1 MRKLIRG
8 IIICTLILALMI
20 AQIITVYAASAV
32 IYVTADRT
40 EAEPGDTVSYTVS
53 LSPVSDMGTMQM
65 VLDIPEGLTYVRGS
79 GRLSDGL
86 KNKLGF
92 DYADFTEKSLMING
106 IASAADYSSSSETVL
121 CTFSCIVDEGFNGK
135 AEVGLSNLEF
145 LSCKTWEDHTGDYT
159 VSMTPVTVGKASGQ
173 DAGGSGDQQKPS
185 DPAAADGQSDKD
197 PSSGSSPGG
206 SGEASQAETSDG
218 QTDQSGVSGGSD
230 ANDSQNGASE
240 GTVDE
245 ARNDNAQEEHASSV
259 VWIIPVIAAALVIF
273 FAILFI
279 RRKRK

>member
-1 MRKLIRG
+1 MRKLIRV
-8 IIICTLILALMI
+8 IIICTMILALMI

-40 EAEPGDTVSYTVS
+40 EAEPGDTVIYTVS

-65 VLDIPEGLTYVRGS
+65 VLDIPEGLTYVSGS

-145 LSCKTWEDHTGDYT
+145 LSCKTWENHTGDYT
-159 VSMTPVTVGKASGQ
+159 VSKTAVTVGKASGQ
-173 DAGGSGDQQKPS
+173 NAGGSGDQQKAS
-185 DPAAADGQSDKD
+185 DPAAAEGQSDKD

-218 QTDQSGVSGGSD
+218 QTDQSGVSGSSD
-230 ANDSQNGASE
+230 ADDPQNDTPDQAQD
-240 GTVDE
+240 DE
-245 ARNDNAQEEHASSV
+245 ADEEHISSA
-259 VWIIPVIAAALVIF
+259 VWIIPAIAAALVIF

>member
-1 MRKLIRG
+1 MRKLIRV
-8 IIICTLILALMI
+8 IIICTMILALMI
-20 AQIITVYAASAV
+20 AQIITVYASSAV

-65 VLDIPEGLTYVRGS
+65 VLDIPEGLIYVSGS
-79 GRLSDGL
+79 GKLSDGL

-106 IASAADYSSSSETVL
+106 MASAADYSSSSETVL
-121 CTFSCIVDEGFNGK
+121 CTFSCTVDDNFSGM
-135 AEVGLSNLEF
+135 AEVGLTKLEF
-145 LSCKTWEDHTGDYT
+145 YSCKTWEDHTGDYT

-185 DPAAADGQSDKD
+185 DPAAAGGQSDKD
-197 PSSGSSPGG
+197 PSSDNSPGG

-230 ANDSQNGASE
+230 ADDPQNDTPGQAQD
-240 GTVDE
+240 DE
-245 ARNDNAQEEHASSV
+245 ADEEHISSA

-273 FAILFI
+273 FAILLI
-279 RRKRK
+279 RRKKQ